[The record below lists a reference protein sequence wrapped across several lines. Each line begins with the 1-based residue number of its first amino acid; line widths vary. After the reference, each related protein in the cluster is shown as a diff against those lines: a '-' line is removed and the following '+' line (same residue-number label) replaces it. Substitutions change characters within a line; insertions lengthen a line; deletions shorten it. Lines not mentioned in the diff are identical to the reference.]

1 MSLAVTGLHAGYGR
15 AEVLHGIDLD
25 VGPGELVSV
34 LGASGSGKTTL
45 LRVVAG
51 LHPATSGTV
60 SLDGRDVTR
69 LRPEKRRIGLVPQE
83 GALFGHL
90 DVARNVEYG
99 ARGRAAELLE
109 LVGLGGFEKRMPHEL
124 SGGQRQRVALA
135 RALAPGPAVVLLDE
149 PFAGLDAAL
158 RSEVRADVAR
168 VLRECDAT
176 AVLITH
182 DQDEA
187 LSVSDRVAVLHAGVL
202 VQTATPRALYRSPAT
217 AWVAGFVGEAAL
229 LPGVSDG
236 RCVRTVLGDLPVR
249 SGAVGEVLAVL
260 RPEDL
265 RLGEG
270 VPATVRSV
278 DYLGHSAL
286 ARVELADGTRL
297 TARLPDAPAPGTAV
311 QLRVAEAV
319 HTVPPPPANGGVSPG
334 TRARRSG

>member
-1 MSLAVTGLHAGYGR
+1 MSLEVTGLRAGYGR

-25 VGPGELVSV
+25 VGPGELVAV

-51 LHPATSGTV
+51 LHPAAAGSV
-60 SLDGRDVTR
+60 SLDGREVTR

-90 DVARNVEYG
+90 DVARNVAYG

-124 SGGQRQRVALA
+124 SGGQRQRVAVA
-135 RALAPGPAVVLLDE
+135 RALAPSPAVVLLDE

-168 VLRECDAT
+168 VLRECGAT

-187 LSVSDRVAVLHAGVL
+187 LATGDRVAVLHEGRL
-202 VQTATPRALYRSPAT
+202 EQTAAPRELYRSPAT
-217 AWVAGFVGEAAL
+217 AWVAGFVGAAAL
-229 LPGVSDG
+229 LPGTSDG
-236 RCVRTVLGDLPVR
+236 RCVRTALGDLAVR
-249 SGAVGEVLAVL
+249 SGPSGEVLAVI

-278 DYLGHSAL
+278 DYLGHSVL
-286 ARVELADGTRL
+286 ARLDLSDGTRL
-297 TARLPDAPAPGTAV
+297 TARLPEPPGTRAV
-311 QLRVAEAV
+311 AVRVAAPV
-319 HTVPPPPANGGVSPG
+319 HTVP
-334 TRARRSG
+334 R

>member
-1 MSLAVTGLHAGYGR
+1 MMQVTGLHAGYGR
-15 AEVLHGIDLD
+15 ARVLHGIDLD
-25 VGPGELVSV
+25 VGRGELVSV

-51 LHPATSGTV
+51 LHPAASGTV

-109 LVGLGGFEKRMPHEL
+109 LVGLAGYEKRMPHEL

-135 RALAPGPAVVLLDE
+135 RALAPSPAAVLLDE

-168 VLRECDAT
+168 VLRECGAT

-187 LSVSDRVAVLHAGVL
+187 LSVSDRVAVLHEGRLA
-202 VQTATPRALYRSPAT
+202 QTATPRELYRSPAT

-229 LPGVSDG
+229 LPGTSDG
-236 RCVRTVLGDLPVR
+236 RCVRTALGDLPVR
-249 SGAVGEVLAVL
+249 SGPSGEVLAVI

-265 RLGEG
+265 RLGGG
-270 VPATVRSV
+270 VSATVRSA
-278 DYLGHSAL
+278 DYLGHTVL
-286 ARVELADGTRL
+286 VRFVLVDGTPL
-297 TARLPDAPAPGTAV
+297 TARLPEVPGGEVTVGIAAP
-311 QLRVAEAV
+311 V
-319 HTVPPPPANGGVSPG
+319 HTVPHP
-334 TRARRSG
+334 

>member
-1 MSLAVTGLHAGYGR
+1 MSLAVTGLRAGYGR

-51 LHPATSGTV
+51 LHPAASGTV

-135 RALAPGPAVVLLDE
+135 RALAPGPAAVLLDE

-168 VLRECDAT
+168 VLRECGAT

-202 VQTATPRALYRSPAT
+202 VQTATPRELYRSPAT

-236 RCVRTVLGDLPVR
+236 RCVRTPLGDLPVR
-249 SGAVGEVLAVL
+249 SGPVGEVLAVL
-260 RPEDL
+260 RAEDL

-297 TARLPDAPAPGTAV
+297 TARLLDAPAPGTAV
-311 QLRVAEAV
+311 RLRVAEAV
-319 HTVPPPPANGGVSPG
+319 HTVP
-334 TRARRSG
+334 R